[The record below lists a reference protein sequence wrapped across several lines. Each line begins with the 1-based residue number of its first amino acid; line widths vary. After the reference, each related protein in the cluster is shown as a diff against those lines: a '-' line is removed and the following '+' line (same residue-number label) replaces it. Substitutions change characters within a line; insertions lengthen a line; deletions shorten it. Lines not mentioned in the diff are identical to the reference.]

1 MKIHPALSDAFGTFL
16 RNALLILP
24 PAFLFSMKSDLPHIF
39 LLTLLILVIRMFRK
53 RDLPYRDRP
62 VIYCL
67 TAVLVLTVIPDLLTP
82 ADTTR
87 FGLFDVMLRSTLAV
101 PFLLY
106 AAALGCFFPRDPF
119 RLALTAAP
127 ALGATLI
134 CGDLFNSSNLSNTLL
149 PFLDEPL
156 RNYRTTYMVA
166 VTIQAAALPFFF
178 YSASRFTEGEG
189 GKKKKT
195 AALRMGLRL
204 LCILLIPLSAFYMG
218 KFYYANAR
226 AFRNLELYFLRA
238 GMKRHLQRRGMML
251 LSNAVDLRATRQEAL
266 LRDPDRILIRARA
279 DAPPGYLRGGVYTS
293 YREGR
298 WVAERDK
305 SSLVAIRRTTLL
317 SDNSFLVPDFPG
329 APTSVPDD
337 PRTPVE
343 PPRMRVDLYFD
354 GLETRGVIPVPGN
367 TYRLDAVADNGEVS
381 SGGIFSLSAWR
392 RDGGCTY
399 FVSRYNPEAGW
410 LFPLQP
416 EEHRILSVLPRELRK
431 PFTSLARDILAGRSL
446 RDSEKAAAVVSWLRK
461 HCRYAL
467 DFRPSGKQDPILD
480 FLGEARRGHCELF
493 ATSAVLLLRAM
504 GLPARYV
511 TGFLCEERSPFTST
525 YIARA
530 QNAHAW
536 GEVYLADEKRWML
549 VEATPPASGLP
560 SARSFAAPAPEKA
573 FLELLKESVQLLFA
587 SLRRGYFADAILSG
601 IKAVFLFLFEA
612 LMRPWVGIPA
622 LFLIAALAVRLLF
635 RRRKAGI
642 AIPDPNRRALSAAE
656 ADFERSYSRKSG
668 RKRAPAE
675 TLSIY
680 FANAPEPVRSLM
692 RDYETLRYAERNP
705 SAEEVHAFRR
715 RFRRMKKQ
723 LSALC
728 RNSP

>member
-238 GMKRHLQRRGMML
+238 DAAVQRGRSAGNPAGGAAAG
-251 LSNAVDLRATRQEAL
+251 SGP
-266 LRDPDRILIRARA
+266 DPDPRPRRCAARI
-279 DAPPGYLRGGVYTS
+279 S
-293 YREGR
+293 
-298 WVAERDK
+298 
-305 SSLVAIRRTTLL
+305 
-317 SDNSFLVPDFPG
+317 
-329 APTSVPDD
+329 
-337 PRTPVE
+337 
-343 PPRMRVDLYFD
+343 
-354 GLETRGVIPVPGN
+354 
-367 TYRLDAVADNGEVS
+367 
-381 SGGIFSLSAWR
+381 
-392 RDGGCTY
+392 
-399 FVSRYNPEAGW
+399 
-410 LFPLQP
+410 
-416 EEHRILSVLPRELRK
+416 
-431 PFTSLARDILAGRSL
+431 AGRSVYVL
-446 RDSEKAAAVVSWLRK
+446 PGWSV
-461 HCRYAL
+461 
-467 DFRPSGKQDPILD
+467 G
-480 FLGEARRGHCELF
+480 RG
-493 ATSAVLLLRAM
+493 
-504 GLPARYV
+504 
-511 TGFLCEERSPFTST
+511 TG
-525 YIARA
+525 
-530 QNAHAW
+530 
-536 GEVYLADEKRWML
+536 
-549 VEATPPASGLP
+549 
-560 SARSFAAPAPEKA
+560 
-573 FLELLKESVQLLFA
+573 
-587 SLRRGYFADAILSG
+587 
-601 IKAVFLFLFEA
+601 
-612 LMRPWVGIPA
+612 
-622 LFLIAALAVRLLF
+622 
-635 RRRKAGI
+635 
-642 AIPDPNRRALSAAE
+642 
-656 ADFERSYSRKSG
+656 
-668 RKRAPAE
+668 
-675 TLSIY
+675 
-680 FANAPEPVRSLM
+680 
-692 RDYETLRYAERNP
+692 
-705 SAEEVHAFRR
+705 
-715 RFRRMKKQ
+715 
-723 LSALC
+723 
-728 RNSP
+728 